1 MIEYL
6 SMFIISVFFAI
17 LSEKTAKKVSKIIFQ
32 ILAVLPFII
41 ISSIRYN
48 VGTDYFFRY
57 VPNYLDIVNNK
68 IVPSLEPLFV
78 LLIKV
83 CIFFTTNP
91 TILFVI
97 TSILINGI
105 IFYTIFKYSK
115 SPILSIII
123 YFLGSFFFGSMNI
136 VRQFL
141 SMTIILGSYRLLF
154 SKEYKFLYI
163 IPVIIATLIHTM
175 SLIYL
180 ILLFLN
186 KKPIKL
192 KYFMV
197 ITILIF
203 IVGLG
208 LGKFVDY
215 VINNTSLQN
224 DINILKYVKYFEIEF
239 SLNWTNIISESIIY
253 IFIYKCYWELKNRE
267 EIEKEATFFYNLQT
281 IAIFCV
287 ILSIYYPLFF
297 RITIAFTIFQILS
310 IPYFWNKFKFKEN
323 KILTIQTK
331 ATIFTLIII
340 GVISA
345 RLIYSNVILQ
355 KEEVVPYRTIFEKT
369 EEK

>member
-68 IVPSLEPLFV
+68 VVPSLEPLFV
-78 LLIKV
+78 LLIKF
-83 CIFFTTNP
+83 CIFFTANP

-97 TSILINGI
+97 TSILINGMV
-105 IFYTIFKYSK
+105 FYAIFKYSK
-115 SPILSIII
+115 SPVLSIII

-141 SMTIILGSYRLLF
+141 AMFIILVSYRLLF
-154 SKEYKFLYI
+154 SEKYKFLYI
-163 IPVIIATLIHTM
+163 IPVIIATLFHTM

-180 ILLFLN
+180 VLLFLN

-192 KYFMV
+192 KYVV
-197 ITILIF
+197 IMIMLILVI
-203 IVGLG
+203 GLG
-208 LGKFVDY
+208 LGKIVDY
-215 VINNTSLQN
+215 IINNTSLQN
-224 DINILKYVKYFEIEF
+224 DINILKYVKYFKIEF
-239 SLNWTNIISESIIY
+239 LLNWTNIISESIIY
-253 IFIYKCYWELKNRE
+253 FFIYKCYWELSNRG
-267 EIEKEATFFYNLQT
+267 EIENEATFFYNLQT
-281 IAIFCV
+281 VAMFCT

-297 RITIAFTIFQILS
+297 RITLAFTIFQILS
-310 IPYFWNKFKFKEN
+310 IPYFWNKFKFKES
-323 KILTIQTK
+323 KILTVQTR
-331 ATIFTLIII
+331 ATIFILIII
-340 GVISA
+340 GIFST
-345 RLIYSNVILQ
+345 RLIYSNVILEN
-355 KEEVVPYRTIFEKT
+355 EEVVPYRTIFEST
-369 EEK
+369 EEN